1 MRDFQGMEH
10 MFDEA
15 YSRRLDHR
23 FHSMGCFLDDEWIAM
38 THAIQA
44 QYEVMDAKQPWWT
57 MTDRVWVVCLY
68 KAGVLEREKAAKVLR
83 ALAAVE
89 MDSGGDSGEER
100 LAPLLEEG
108 MDLASVVNYGR
119 TLQEPM
125 SRLKMR
131 DKMLEVMDDVL
142 HLLETFQTTARDH
155 LETVMTGYTH
165 LNHGQ
170 PMTFAHYLNGMHDGI
185 YRGLQQLEM
194 AYGFTNRNTGGC
206 GSCSGI
212 TWPVDRALQAK
223 LLGMDGVVEPAY
235 EGEAAQDHTMAILF
249 GLTNICTLLSQNA
262 MFMNIWAMDEIDMV
276 RTPPSWCGCSSF
288 MPQKCDSGSNYE
300 RTRMLA
306 ADVMGETVKCLFQL
320 RGEPYADM
328 QGMFQ
333 LPDRAMHGILAARH
347 CMQFFDKMLG
357 HAIINKDR
365 MLAIARAGY
374 ICATEV
380 ATHLVQELGYGG
392 RLAHSIVATMIRQAR
407 VKGLKSF
414 ECTGTMLDE
423 AAEYLGV
430 RKPELDDATL
440 RRLLDPVEFVNS
452 HTNTGGTA
460 PAENKRLLDE
470 RAKWLDEARQRH
482 AARRN
487 RVAEAAAELDR
498 EIRAI
503 CG

>member
-1 MRDFQGMEH
+1 
-10 MFDEA
+10 
-15 YSRRLDHR
+15 
-23 FHSMGCFLDDEWIAM
+23 
-38 THAIQA
+38 
-44 QYEVMDAKQPWWT
+44 
-57 MTDRVWVVCLY
+57 MTDRVWVVCLH
-68 KAGVLEREKAAKVLR
+68 KAGVLDREKAAKVLR
-83 ALAAVE
+83 ALDKVE
-89 MDSGGDSGEER
+89 MESGGCSGEDR

-131 DKMLEVMDDVL
+131 DKMLEVIDDVI
-142 HLLETFQTTARDH
+142 HLLETFQKKAYEH
-155 LETVMTGYTH
+155 LDTVMVGYTH

-194 AYGFTNRNTGGC
+194 AYGFTNKNTGGC

-249 GLTNICTLLSQNA
+249 GLTNIVTLLSQNA
-262 MFMNIWAMDEIDMV
+262 MFMNIWAMDELDMV
-276 RTPPSWCGCSSF
+276 RTPPTWCGCSSF

-306 ADVMGETVKCLFQL
+306 SDVMGETVKCLFQL

-347 CMQFFDKMLG
+347 CMGFFDNMLAS
-357 HAIINKDR
+357 AILNKDR

-374 ICATEV
+374 SASTEV
-380 ATHLVQELGYGG
+380 ATHLIQELGYGG
-392 RLAHSIVATMIRQAR
+392 RLAHSIVATMVRQAR
-407 VKGLKSF
+407 MKGLKAY
-414 ECTGTMLDE
+414 ECTGALLDE
-423 AAEYLGV
+423 AAEYLDV
-430 RKPELDDATL
+430 RKPGLDDATL

-460 PAENKRLLDE
+460 PAENRRLLDE
-470 RAKWLDEARQRH
+470 RRKWVEDARERH
-482 AARRN
+482 AARRTQ
-487 RVAEAAAELDR
+487 VADAASKLQR
-498 EIRAI
+498 EIESI

>member
-1 MRDFQGMEH
+1 MRDFKGMEH
-10 MFDEA
+10 LFDEEYA
-15 YSRRLDHR
+15 RRLDHR
-23 FHSMGCFLDDEWIAM
+23 FHSMGAFFDPDWVKLTQSME
-38 THAIQA
+38 A
-44 QYEVMDAKQPWWT
+44 QYAVIDAKQPWWT
-57 MTDRVWVVCLY
+57 MTDRVWVVCLH
-68 KAGVLEREKAAKVLR
+68 KAGVLDKEKSAKVLR
-83 ALAAVE
+83 ALDKVE
-89 MDSGGDSGEER
+89 MDSEGASGEER

-131 DKMLEVMDDVL
+131 DKMLEVIDDVI
-142 HLLETFQTTARDH
+142 HLLETFQKKAGEH
-155 LETVMTGYTH
+155 LETVMVGYTH

-185 YRGLQQLEM
+185 FRGLQQLEM

-300 RTRMLA
+300 RVRMLA
-306 ADVMGETVKCLFQL
+306 SDLMGETVKCLFQL

-333 LPDRAMHGILAARH
+333 LPERAMHGILAARH
-347 CMQFFDKMLG
+347 CMGFFDNMLAN
-357 HAIINKDR
+357 AIINKDR

-374 ICATEV
+374 SCTTEV
-380 ATHLVQELGYGG
+380 ATHLIQKHGYGG
-392 RLAHSIVATMIRQAR
+392 RLAHSIVATMVRQAR
-407 VKGLKSF
+407 IQGLKAC
-414 ECTGTMLDE
+414 ECTGAMLDE
-423 AAEYLGV
+423 AAEYLNV
-430 RKPELDDATL
+430 RKPDLDDTTL

-460 PAENKRLLDE
+460 PEENKRLLDE
-470 RAKWLDEARQRH
+470 RKPWVEEARKRH
-482 AARRN
+482 AARRAQVEN
-487 RVAEAAAELDR
+487 AAAELRR
-498 EIRAI
+498 EIDAI
-503 CG
+503 CR